1 MEARLQKR
9 IQRYGWDRAS
19 EQYAHYWQ
27 TQLEPVQTRLLELAD
42 LQAGEKVLD
51 VACGDGLVS
60 FRAREAVG
68 PEGTVTG
75 DDISKD
81 TPCRF
86 LAARKRA
93 GKLRFVRR
101 DAEAP
106 VGAERSFDAALCS
119 LGLMY
124 VPEPEQ
130 ALRAMF
136 EALRPGGGGG
146 VGAEWAVRLGRG
158 LSDHRCKS
166 EVGSLPVVF
175 RLGTGTAL
183 ETDFQ
188 ATGFTGVTSERLCLQ
203 SDILIIRACLRRGD
217 DRQHGRA
224 RLCSLRYRN
233 PGCGARRIS
242 GVDRRLSC
250 GRGL

>member
-42 LQAGEKVLD
+42 LQAEEKVLD

-75 DDISKD
+75 DDISEEMIRRAD
-81 TPCRF
+81 F
-86 LAARKRA
+86 LRLER
-93 GKLRFVRR
+93 GLENMRFVRR

-119 LGLMY
+119 LDLKY

-130 ALRAMF
+130 ALHAMF
-136 EALRPGGGGG
+136 EALRPGGR
-146 VGAEWAVRLGRG
+146 AEVFPIIDAKV
-158 LSDHRCKS
+158 KS
-166 EVGSLPVVF
+166 EVCPLFF

-183 ETDFQ
+183 EADFQ
-188 ATGFTGVTSERLCLQ
+188 AACFTGVTSERLAYDLTF
-203 SDILIIRACLRRGD
+203 
-217 DRQHGRA
+217 
-224 RLCSLRYRN
+224 
-233 PGCGARRIS
+233 
-242 GVDRRLSC
+242 
-250 GRGL
+250 

>member
-1 MEARLQKR
+1 VTVDSPAAEAEIIEVLDWAGVHSPWLSNTKTAFEPRLQKR

-19 EQYAHYWQ
+19 EQYAYYWQ

-60 FRAREAVG
+60 FRAREAVEQ
-68 PEGTVTG
+68 EGTVTD
-75 DDISKD
+75 DDISEEMIRRAD
-81 TPCRF
+81 F
-86 LAARKRA
+86 LRLER
-93 GKLRFVRR
+93 GLENMRFVRR

-136 EALRPGGGGG
+136 EALRPGSR
-146 VGAEWAVRLGRG
+146 AEVFPIIDAKV
-158 LSDHRCKS
+158 KS
-166 EVGSLPVVF
+166 EACPLFLGSAPAPCWRPIF
-175 RLGTGTAL
+175 R
-183 ETDFQ
+183 
-188 ATGFTGVTSERLCLQ
+188 R
-203 SDILIIRACLRRGD
+203 RAS
-217 DRQHGRA
+217 RA
-224 RLCSLRYRN
+224 SHRN
-233 PGCGARRIS
+233 DSPTI
-242 GVDRRLSC
+242 
-250 GRGL
+250 